1 MHIKIDYREINLL
14 RFFQK
19 SNLQYTVVNLS
30 LGDIIICD
38 SNEKELLIIE
48 RKTLTDL
55 SASITDGRY
64 KEQSFRLNNCSCH
77 NHNIIYLI
85 EGNLETYSGKM
96 PLKTLQSAIFTL
108 LYYKGFSVYQTKTTA
123 ESADCILHW
132 FDKISRSKEKNGF
145 YSTNK
150 GFENILCAKTQ
161 ETYCDVIKKTKKSNV
176 TIENICQIMLS
187 QIPSVSSATAKII
200 SDKYTKIKKLCDAI
214 HSDPTCLNDLKLK
227 TKKGKERRIS
237 KTAIKNIILF
247 LSES

>member
-1 MHIKIDYREINLL
+1 MSTDEKISYVGFKSIN
-14 RFFQK
+14 
-19 SNLQYTVVNLS
+19 YY
-30 LGDIIICD
+30 GC
-38 SNEKELLIIE
+38 
-48 RKTLTDL
+48 
-55 SASITDGRY
+55 Y
-64 KEQSFRLNNCSCH
+64 SCH
-77 NHNIIYLI
+77 DI
-85 EGNLETYSGKM
+85 
-96 PLKTLQSAIFTL
+96 
-108 LYYKGFSVYQTKTTA
+108 
-123 ESADCILHW
+123 
-132 FDKISRSKEKNGF
+132 
-145 YSTNK
+145 K